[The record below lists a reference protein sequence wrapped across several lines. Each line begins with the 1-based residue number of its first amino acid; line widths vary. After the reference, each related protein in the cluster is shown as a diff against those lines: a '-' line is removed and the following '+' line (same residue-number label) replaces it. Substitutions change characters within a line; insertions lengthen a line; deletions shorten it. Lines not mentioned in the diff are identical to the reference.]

1 MRYSSRLWNQLSVLH
16 VVVNLGIHCLRF
28 NSSMMRCTALEYLIN
43 TIHIYV
49 TARITDD
56 TNANSPNLIS
66 IESLYQCTVLNTGW
80 NFILIPFV
88 AWIKCNEFSVHLRE
102 LRGKFIIRFGY
113 VNDSTEMDLVR
124 RKMPPKFMTQLLSHA
139 NTKILPCWLNMCSQ
153 SRKWADALNFQ

>member
-49 TARITDD
+49 SARITDD
-56 TNANSPNLIS
+56 TNTNSPNLIS

-102 LRGKFIIRFGY
+102 LRGKFITRFGY

>member
-16 VVVNLGIHCLRF
+16 VVVNLGIHCLHF
-28 NSSMMRCTALEYLIN
+28 NSSLMRCIALEYLIN

-49 TARITDD
+49 SARITDD

-102 LRGKFIIRFGY
+102 LRGKFITRFGY
-113 VNDSTEMDLVR
+113 VNDSTEIDLVR
-124 RKMPPKFMTQLLSHA
+124 RKMPRNLWPNCFSHA
-139 NTKILPCWLNMCSQ
+139 LTNTPMLP
-153 SRKWADALNFQ
+153 KHV